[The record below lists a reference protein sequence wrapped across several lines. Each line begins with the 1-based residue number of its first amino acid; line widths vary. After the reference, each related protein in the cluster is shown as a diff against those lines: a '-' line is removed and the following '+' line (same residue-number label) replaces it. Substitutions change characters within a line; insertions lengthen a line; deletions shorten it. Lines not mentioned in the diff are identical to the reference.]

1 MAFKRSAVR
10 SRLSPPRKETSDRM
24 PLFILKSNGMQRAG
38 TMGSCQQTTNGG
50 GADAG
55 HWHRR
60 TRKINGACGR
70 CISTT
75 RILRVAF
82 CSFDRQCAGM
92 YTDVRSLCIAV
103 KRQKVEVCDGRS
115 ETGEVRS
122 FEQRRKRQLDC

>member
-1 MAFKRSAVR
+1 MWFFALVYRSYILLLGWFVR
-10 SRLSPPRKETSDRM
+10 AIWSLLLRSTIAINADGRRSV
-24 PLFILKSNGMQRAG
+24 SA
-38 TMGSCQQTTNGG
+38 MGSCLQTTNGG

-92 YTDVRSLCIAV
+92 YTDTARN
-103 KRQKVEVCDGRS
+103 EM
-115 ETGEVRS
+115 
-122 FEQRRKRQLDC
+122 